1 MGDSLAF
8 PVLNSKLEVIMFL
21 GLLPMPDIA
30 NSSSGPVWAILGI
43 VIGVIL
49 TGAFQWITVNRK
61 INADRKRHREDK
73 WWNLK
78 FDSFIELREIL
89 SEMYKFDEDR
99 FVLSIGEVQHRLNSF
114 GFRQLVLFNDDSL
127 NKHIADALEML
138 RVHAEEGG
146 TELNEEFV
154 VRLADNIVD
163 SLEII
168 EKSLSSF

>member
-1 MGDSLAF
+1 
-8 PVLNSKLEVIMFL
+8 MFL
-21 GLLPMPDIA
+21 GLLLTPDFA
-30 NSSSGPVWAILGI
+30 NSSSGPIWAILGI

-49 TGAFQWITVNRK
+49 TGVFQWITVNRK
-61 INADRKRHREDK
+61 INADRKRHREDR

-127 NKHIADALEML
+127 NNHIADALEML
-138 RVHAEEGG
+138 RINAEEGG
-146 TELNEEFV
+146 TELNEKFV
-154 VRLADNIVD
+154 VQLADNIVD
-163 SLEII
+163 SLKLI
-168 EKSLSSF
+168 ERLLRSL